1 MTTEQSR
8 LGRNKWERV
17 GLSETN
23 WIWSS
28 YRTSVSLA
36 IGSSDRGEEHESE

>member
-17 GLSETN
+17 GLSEELDM
-23 WIWSS
+23 
-28 YRTSVSLA
+28 VFVK
-36 IGSSDRGEEHESE
+36 D